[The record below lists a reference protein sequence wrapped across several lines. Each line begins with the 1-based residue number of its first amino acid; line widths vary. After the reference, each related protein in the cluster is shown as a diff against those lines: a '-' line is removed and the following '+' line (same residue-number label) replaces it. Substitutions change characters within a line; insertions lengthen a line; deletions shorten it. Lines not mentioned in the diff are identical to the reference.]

1 MRETTADAAPGQ
13 TPARPDDT
21 AVYRYLAFGETQRPF
36 LIGGPAPAAA
46 PTAPAADLESLRAA
60 IRAHGGPLA
69 STAAVRG
76 ADAAAQPA
84 PTTQPRTAPVRVP
97 RSLREARGTVR
108 DLDAARRGLAAR
120 VADARE
126 RAAVPVEA
134 LLHASFVE
142 AHAGE
147 RPAERAAARGRVE
160 GLVDAVLPPARP
172 ADEDAAADVLLALR
186 EPAREV
192 FASPSFA
199 ARPYVDAPT
208 VRALFEDFLAHPR
221 RHDPERF
228 WRLLNLE
235 LWLRDAVDGEAAP
248 AARPGAAEEA
258 EPAPAAAKPDHEAN
272 PGKELDLVS
281 EEDGRRYRRFPLQ
294 TPLVDRDTDLMA
306 YLRPEIED
314 FFRDLPAD
322 AMPEGAPWHF
332 SVSEKIV
339 AITQGRSYFTWEIRP
354 GAAAHVLSR
363 LVTRTP
369 AGIGLGDPTTMQLAI
384 QEAGLPRIVLSAA
397 AGAVGKVA
405 GRRGVFYNV
414 VGGNVRAIDGP
425 TTYSAFPANV
435 SAKLPPADPDGVA
448 REVSAMIRAADIP
461 EWARRSFAGTVVMD
475 ANDIGRNALGRDTAA
490 SAAVLEAAFADNP
503 LGQGRERTPLA
514 VVVRMD

>member
-1 MRETTADAAPGQ
+1 MRETTADAAHGQ
-13 TPARPDDT
+13 TPARPDDA
-21 AVYRYLAFGETQRPF
+21 AVYRYLAFGETARPF
-36 LIGGPAPAAA
+36 LTGGPRPTGQAPAATPA
-46 PTAPAADLESLRAA
+46 PVTDLEGLRAA

-69 STAAVRG
+69 STAAVRDDV
-76 ADAAAQPA
+76 APTPA
-84 PTTQPRTAPVRVP
+84 PRAPRP
-97 RSLREARGTVR
+97 RSMRDVRGIARS
-108 DLDAARRGLAAR
+108 LDAARRDLGTRLA
-120 VADARE
+120 DSRE
-126 RAAVPVEA
+126 RAAVPIEA

-142 AHAGE
+142 ARADE
-147 RPAERAAARGRVE
+147 RPAAATAPRGRVE

-172 ADEDAAADVLLALR
+172 ADEDAAAALMLSLR

-235 LWLRDAVDGEAAP
+235 LWLRDAVDDAAP
-248 AARPGAAEEA
+248 APAAAAAVVARD
-258 EPAPAAAKPDHEAN
+258 EPAPAAAKPDHEPN

-281 EEDGRRYRRFPLQ
+281 DEDGRRYRRFPLQ
-294 TPLVDRDTDLMA
+294 TGLVERDTDLMG

-322 AMPEGAPWHF
+322 AMPQGAPWHF

-384 QEAGLPRIVLSAA
+384 QEAGLPRIALSAA
-397 AGAVGKVA
+397 AGAAGKVA
-405 GRRGVFYNV
+405 GKRGVFYNV

-461 EWARRSFAGTVVMD
+461 DWAKRSFAGTVVMD
-475 ANDIGRNALGRDTAA
+475 ANDIGRNALGKDTAA
-490 SAAVLEAAFADNP
+490 SSAVLEAAFADNP

-514 VVVRMD
+514 VVVRLD

>member
-1 MRETTADAAPGQ
+1 MRETTADAAHGQ
-13 TPARPDDT
+13 APARPDET
-21 AVYRYLAFGETQRPF
+21 AVYRYLAFAETGRP
-36 LIGGPAPAAA
+36 LLPGGSRPTPSDSLASPAPV
-46 PTAPAADLESLRAA
+46 TDLETLRAA

-69 STAAVRG
+69 ATADARTSAPQPSAPRSTTARGVRG
-76 ADAAAQPA
+76 VA
-84 PTTQPRTAPVRVP
+84 
-97 RSLREARGTVR
+97 RSV
-108 DLDAARRGLAAR
+108 DAARRDVTARLAE
-120 VADARE
+120 ARE
-126 RAAVPVEA
+126 RAAVPIEA

-147 RPAERAAARGRVE
+147 RPAGAAAPQGRVR

-172 ADEDAAADVLLALR
+172 ADEDAAADLLLSLR

-192 FASPSFA
+192 FASASFA

-235 LWLRDAVDGEAAP
+235 LWLRDAVDVAAAP
-248 AARPGAAEEA
+248 ATPAPVPGGDA
-258 EPAPAAAKPDHEAN
+258 EPVTAPAKADHEPN

-281 EEDGRRYRRFPLQ
+281 AEDGHRYRRFPLQ
-294 TPLVDRDTDLMA
+294 TGLVERDTDLMA
-306 YLRPEIED
+306 YLRPEVEG
-314 FFRDLPAD
+314 FFRDLPAGM
-322 AMPEGAPWHF
+322 MPEDAAWHF

-354 GAAAHVLSR
+354 TPAAHLLSR

-384 QEAGLPRIVLSAA
+384 QEAGLPRIVVSAVAGA
-397 AGAVGKVA
+397 AGKLA

-435 SAKLPPADPDGVA
+435 SAKLPPADPHRVA
-448 REVSAMIRAADIP
+448 VEVSAMIRAADIP
-461 EWARRSFAGTVVMD
+461 DWAKRSFAGTVVMD
-475 ANDIGRNALGRDTAA
+475 ANDIGRNALGTDSAS
-490 SAAVLEAAFADNP
+490 SAAVLEATFADNP

-514 VVVRMD
+514 VVVRLD

>member
-1 MRETTADAAPGQ
+1 MRETTADAAHGQ
-13 TPARPDDT
+13 PPARPDDA
-21 AVYRYLAFGETQRPF
+21 AVYRYLAFGETSRPF
-36 LIGGPAPAAA
+36 LTGGPR
-46 PTAPAADLESLRAA
+46 PTPPTPTSTPSPVTDLDALRQA

-69 STAAVRG
+69 STAMARGAVVPTTPSRAPRRRSARDVRG
-76 ADAAAQPA
+76 IA
-84 PTTQPRTAPVRVP
+84 
-97 RSLREARGTVR
+97 RSLGSARR
-108 DLDAARRGLAAR
+108 DLGARL
-120 VADARE
+120 ADARE

-134 LLHASFVE
+134 LLHAAFVE
-142 AHAGE
+142 AHADE
-147 RPAERAAARGRVE
+147 RPAARTAPRGRVE
-160 GLVDAVLPPARP
+160 GLVDSVLPPTRP
-172 ADEDAAADVLLALR
+172 ADEDAAAELLLSLR

-192 FASPSFA
+192 FSSASFA

-235 LWLRDAVDGEAAP
+235 LWLRDTVDDAAAP
-248 AARPGAAEEA
+248 GPAHAVAGAPAEA
-258 EPAPAAAKPDHEAN
+258 EPAPAAAKPDHEPN

-281 EEDGRRYRRFPLQ
+281 DEDGRRYRRFPVQ
-294 TPLVDRDTDLMA
+294 TGLVDRDTDLMA

-354 GAAAHVLSR
+354 SAAAHVLSR

-397 AGAVGKVA
+397 AGAAGKVA

-435 SAKLPPADPDGVA
+435 SAKLPPAEPDRVA
-448 REVSAMIRAADIP
+448 REVSAMIRSADIP

-475 ANDIGRNALGRDTAA
+475 ANDIGRNALGKDTAA